1 MENKGNRSH
10 SYVLLL
16 LFLILAL
23 TLFFRNIFTSLSS
36 KYKYTDPVVSTVNER
51 GNIYDRRGNLLAFD
65 REELGFSITNTDS
78 SQLIA
83 YTLAPY
89 TDYSTLALTN
99 LIENSAPFIP
109 LSRDKRFD
117 LNEIKTAVENAGLG
131 QSVTITSSTS
141 RFYPHSYFTSILGE
155 AYSSFKAEGGVEEKF
170 NSYLAAIPKLG
181 EKENKGESIVLTLDM
196 TLEELLYSLLSSS
209 ESTIDVAILNG
220 KSEIL
225 AYYGTISDELLSN
238 ITYSHSTV
246 SETTLFLRDEYISL
260 DECTPLSSYYIYM
273 SQEDTNAL
281 ESIEKAM
288 REKGLIY

>member
-23 TLFFRNIFTSLSS
+23 TLFFRNISTSLST
-36 KYKYTDPVVSTVNER
+36 KYKYTDPVVSSINER
-51 GNIYDRRGNLLAFD
+51 GTIYDRRGNLLAFD

-89 TDYSTLALTN
+89 TDYSTIALTN
-99 LIENSAPFIP
+99 LIYNSAPFIP
-109 LSRDKRFD
+109 ISREERFD
-117 LNEIKTAVENAGLG
+117 LNEIKTAIENAGLS
-131 QSVTITSSTS
+131 QSVAVTQSSS
-141 RFYPHSYFTSILGE
+141 RFYPHSYFSPILGE

-181 EKENKGESIVLTLDM
+181 EKENRGESIVLTLDM

-209 ESTIDVAILNG
+209 SEEIDAAILNE
-220 KSEIL
+220 KSEVL
-225 AYYGTISDELLSN
+225 AYYGTITDELLSN
-238 ITYSHSTV
+238 ITYSHSTE

-260 DECTPLSSYYIYM
+260 VDCTPLSGYYIYLSKED
-273 SQEDTNAL
+273 SQIL
-281 ESIEKAM
+281 ESIEKTM